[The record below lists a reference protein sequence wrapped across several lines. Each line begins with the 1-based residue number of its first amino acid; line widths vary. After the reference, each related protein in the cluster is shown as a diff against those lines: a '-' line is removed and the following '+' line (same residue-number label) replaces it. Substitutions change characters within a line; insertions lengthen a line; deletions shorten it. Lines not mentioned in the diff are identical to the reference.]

1 MSDLVE
7 KFGQHIDKKIARNPE
22 TARKELL
29 FGYRAF
35 DLKLKYAPD
44 KRLSPSRRLLA
55 DICMKEHIRSFA
67 NAGNSALV
75 SVFLPCEIVRAFG
88 TSTIFAEGFSGYMTG
103 AYAEKAFVEAAENA
117 GIAETY
123 CSYHKILMGAAFS
136 GVLPK
141 PKFIINTSLI
151 CDANNLTFRALADYY
166 KVPQFYVDVPITAD
180 GDSIDY
186 VAGQLREMTAF
197 IEDNTGKKLDMDV
210 LKQYAYR
217 TKETLDNFREC
228 LELKR
233 NVTIPNDITSEMYEV
248 FLTHPLLGTEDTLKY
263 SRMLRDELKAA
274 PKKSG
279 IRLLWMHTIPYFQAP
294 LRDRL
299 NFNDKCQIVGCDMN
313 IENLIDTDPEKPY
326 ESMAK
331 RLVESGFNGSS
342 ENRIEMSLRAA
353 RELDVDGVIYFCHW
367 GCKQTMGAAV
377 NAKRHLEENGC
388 PTLILNGDGG
398 DRRNTS
404 DGQILTRLDAFIEML
419 EDMKK

>member
-88 TSTIFAEGFSGYMTG
+88 MSTIFAEGFSGYMTG

-151 CDANNLTFRALADYY
+151 CDANNLTFRALAD
-166 KVPQFYVDVPITAD
+166 
-180 GDSIDY
+180 
-186 VAGQLREMTAF
+186 
-197 IEDNTGKKLDMDV
+197 
-210 LKQYAYR
+210 
-217 TKETLDNFREC
+217 
-228 LELKR
+228 
-233 NVTIPNDITSEMYEV
+233 
-248 FLTHPLLGTEDTLKY
+248 
-263 SRMLRDELKAA
+263 
-274 PKKSG
+274 
-279 IRLLWMHTIPYFQAP
+279 
-294 LRDRL
+294 
-299 NFNDKCQIVGCDMN
+299 
-313 IENLIDTDPEKPY
+313 
-326 ESMAK
+326 
-331 RLVESGFNGSS
+331 
-342 ENRIEMSLRAA
+342 
-353 RELDVDGVIYFCHW
+353 
-367 GCKQTMGAAV
+367 
-377 NAKRHLEENGC
+377 
-388 PTLILNGDGG
+388 
-398 DRRNTS
+398 
-404 DGQILTRLDAFIEML
+404 
-419 EDMKK
+419 